1 MKRPYPTALVLGLTF
16 AACNNCASGQSGPI
30 GGSGGSIGSSSGS
43 SGRGSSSASTEF
55 GASSS
60 TRSTTTSGKGT
71 TATSVGGSSS
81 GSVATSGGS
90 STTGAVQH
98 YEYAFPPYEIDVYD
112 MDHGFAQ
119 VQSIP
124 VPDAEW
130 FRGAVASAATG
141 ALYVSYGSF
150 GGPGGQL
157 SQLSLAT
164 NRIAWTQTYDFGID
178 SMSVTPDGKTLY
190 MPTGWSSPGG
200 LWEILDA
207 SGGNPVGSIDTTGT
221 GPHNTIVSLDGTR
234 VAMGPGYS
242 DYLFVADTAT
252 NTLAATV
259 GPVANGVRPFTINGR
274 ATMVFMTTTG
284 YLGFYVGDMSTGEIL
299 FQVPVPG
306 FTSSA
311 ASTCH
316 GISLSP
322 DETEL
327 YLIDYGNNYVHV
339 FDPSGLPGSAPTD
352 VADIKLQ
359 TPMTDEGWL
368 QHTRDG
374 RYVVVGDCG
383 DVIETSSRTVV
394 GNLPALTGTRI
405 FTEIDF
411 QDGAVS
417 FAPQSRNQGGY
428 VTK

>member
-1 MKRPYPTALVLGLTF
+1 
-16 AACNNCASGQSGPI
+16 
-30 GGSGGSIGSSSGS
+30 
-43 SGRGSSSASTEF
+43 
-55 GASSS
+55 
-60 TRSTTTSGKGT
+60 
-71 TATSVGGSSS
+71 
-81 GSVATSGGS
+81 
-90 STTGAVQH
+90 
-98 YEYAFPPYEIDVYD
+98 
-112 MDHGFAQ
+112 MDHGFTQ

-124 VPDAEW
+124 VPNAEW

-164 NRIAWTQTYDFGID
+164 NQIAWTQTYDFGID
-178 SMSVTPDGKTLY
+178 SMSITPDGRTLY

-207 SGGNPVGSIDTTGT
+207 GSGNPEGSINTTGT

-252 NTLAATV
+252 NTLLASV
-259 GPVANGVRPFTINGR
+259 GPVASGVRPFTINGL
-274 ATMVFMTTTG
+274 ATTVFMTTTG

-299 FQVPVPG
+299 FTVPVPG

-311 ASTCH
+311 PSTCH

-339 FDPSGLPGSAPTD
+339 FDPTGLPGSAPTD

-383 DVIETSSRTVV
+383 DVIDTASRTVV
-394 GNLPALTGTRI
+394 GNLPALQGTRI

-411 QDGAVS
+411 QNGVVS

-428 VTK
+428 VTQIGCGL